1 MELLYKRTLLV
12 RQGHVTLFE
21 VSQCFASRPHCLRF
35 QLSFLLLLGVMVSVG
50 DLHFSLSDKSAI
62 NVAKDTLVCL
72 LSFSR
77 VFESPVLFA
86 TGRKREYNI
95 RTFIRIEFQLN
106 ALNMVKVNNHFFRL
120 SESFDEMHFSV
131 VSQDII
137 RENPLTFSNFMTL
150 SNLSC
155 RSDL

>member
-12 RQGHVTLFE
+12 RQGHVTVLK
-21 VSQCFASRPHCLRF
+21 VSECLLSCPHCLWF
-35 QLSFLLLLGVMVSVG
+35 EFSFLLLLGVVVSIG
-50 DLHFSLSDKSAI
+50 NLHFSLSDKSAI
-62 NVAKDTLVCL
+62 NVTKDTLVCL

-77 VFESPVLFA
+77 VCESPILFA

-106 ALNMVKVNNHFFRL
+106 ALNMIKVNNHFFRL

-137 RENPLTFSNFMTL
+137 RENPLTFSNLMTL
-150 SNLSC
+150 WNLS
-155 RSDL
+155 SSPVL